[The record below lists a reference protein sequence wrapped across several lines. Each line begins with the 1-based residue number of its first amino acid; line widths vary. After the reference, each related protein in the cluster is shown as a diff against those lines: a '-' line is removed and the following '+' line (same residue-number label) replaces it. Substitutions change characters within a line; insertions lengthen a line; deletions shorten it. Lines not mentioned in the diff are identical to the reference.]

1 MYLKLIF
8 VLGFACSVS
17 SKTVDSCLFTESE
30 HWLITL
36 DRLHQSLT
44 NVDQSNCDSRQC
56 SFSFKSFLQP
66 TQGSTYRQ
74 TLNFVTN
81 TTEVFIPWF
90 DQTSTISDQIE
101 SALESL
107 KDQLEESSTN
117 CYQTGE
123 THQDILNSFQC
134 IRGKSISEM
143 GCIMRHTLRVI
154 KRMVNQCS

>member
-1 MYLKLIF
+1 MLELTRVYRTRKMYLKLIF
-8 VLGFACSVS
+8 LLGFAWSVS
-17 SKTVDSCLFTESE
+17 SKPVDSCLFTESE

-44 NVDQSNCDSRQC
+44 NVDQSNCDSLQC
-56 SFSFKSFLQP
+56 SFPFQSFLQP
-66 TQGSTYRQ
+66 T
-74 TLNFVTN
+74 
-81 TTEVFIPWF
+81 
-90 DQTSTISDQIE
+90 
-101 SALESL
+101 
-107 KDQLEESSTN
+107 QLEESSTN

-134 IRGKSISEM
+134 IRGKPISEM

>member
-1 MYLKLIF
+1 KMYLKLIF

-17 SKTVDSCLFTESE
+17 SKPVDSCLFTESE

-56 SFSFKSFLQP
+56 SFSFQSFLQP

-81 TTEVFIPWF
+81 TTEVFSPWF

-123 THQDILNSFQC
+123 THQDILNSFQ
-134 IRGKSISEM
+134 
-143 GCIMRHTLRVI
+143 
-154 KRMVNQCS
+154 